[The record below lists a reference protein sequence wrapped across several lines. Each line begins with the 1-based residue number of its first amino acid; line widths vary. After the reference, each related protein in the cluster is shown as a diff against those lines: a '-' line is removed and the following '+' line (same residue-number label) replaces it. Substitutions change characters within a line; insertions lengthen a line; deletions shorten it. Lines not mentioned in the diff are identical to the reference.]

1 MFLLFY
7 PANLIFKDLYI
18 NFSHINP
25 WNYALKAH
33 AINTTCLMHLPVA
46 DKIYKKQTNLRIII
60 SLYHP
65 YKSSQLFW
73 HFNYKVTLS
82 VLTYCGLC
90 NQSFHLIL
98 VMSLA
103 VVEASFYNP
112 SPLQRQKVNKRLN
125 IITIKLNK
133 KLRQSWICYNTHTW
147 KICSVFHM
155 LPIPSIPHKLLCGM
169 QVWAEQLGGEKQVV
183 SSGAIVPKK

>member
-18 NFSHINP
+18 NFSYDNP
-25 WNYALKAH
+25 WNYALKAQ
-33 AINTTCLMHLPVA
+33 AINTTWLTHVVGA
-46 DKIYKKQTNLRIII
+46 EKIHKKQTNLRIII

-82 VLTYCGLC
+82 VLKYCGLC
-90 NQSFHLIL
+90 NRSFHLIH

-103 VVEASFYNP
+103 TVEESFYNL

-133 KLRQSWICYNTHTW
+133 KLRKSWIYYNMHMC
-147 KICSVFHM
+147 KICSVFHA
-155 LPIPSIPHKLLCGM
+155 LPLVSIPCKPLYGIKM
-169 QVWAEQLGGEKQVV
+169 
-183 SSGAIVPKK
+183 